1 MATELNAFEL
11 DKEDIIAKANARG
24 ESEFLIGKRKEA
36 VEQFD
41 SLEMIKP
48 DKTKVDKW
56 DFFNVTSPVVEGSTF
71 NTLEELPEGVKE
83 LIDLDKVENIYVQH
97 NNTPAYLQLNEDL
110 NNKGFIVENIIDASQ
125 NHPELLEQYFM
136 TDGVK
141 LDENKL
147 TAYHAALLNGGVF
160 IYVPK
165 DVKIEEPIQSVVLDR
180 KSTRLNSSH
189 VSISYAVFCLKKK

>member
-24 ESEFLIGKRKEA
+24 ESEFLISKRKEA

-71 NTLEELPEGVKE
+71 NTLEELSEGVKE

-97 NNTPAYLQLNEDL
+97 NNTPAYLQLNEGL
-110 NNKGFIVENIIDASQ
+110 KNKGVIVENIIDASQ

-141 LDENKL
+141 LD
-147 TAYHAALLNGGVF
+147 
-160 IYVPK
+160 
-165 DVKIEEPIQSVVLDR
+165 R

-189 VSISYAVFCLKKK
+189 VSISYAVF

>member
-56 DFFNVTSPVVEGSTF
+56 DFFNVTSPVVEGST
-71 NTLEELPEGVKE
+71 
-83 LIDLDKVENIYVQH
+83 LIHLKSYQKV
-97 NNTPAYLQLNEDL
+97 
-110 NNKGFIVENIIDASQ
+110 
-125 NHPELLEQYFM
+125 
-136 TDGVK
+136 
-141 LDENKL
+141 
-147 TAYHAALLNGGVF
+147 
-160 IYVPK
+160 
-165 DVKIEEPIQSVVLDR
+165 
-180 KSTRLNSSH
+180 
-189 VSISYAVFCLKKK
+189 LKN